1 LTRGE
6 KTGESTG
13 TAAEIDYRTILGKVF
28 KSAFSC
34 NDMDPMNKQIL
45 SRRTCWI
52 QHGG

>member
-13 TAAEIDYRTILGKVF
+13 TAAEIDYRTILWKVF
-28 KSAFSC
+28 KSAFSTS
-34 NDMDPMNKQIL
+34 NMDPMDKQIL
-45 SRRTCWI
+45 SRRTGWI